1 MPLTT
6 PFHPRVESAN
16 RAGLWKH
23 WAGYLIPPQYQ
34 YSLTAEYYGIRNS
47 VSVLDTTPLFKYRI
61 TGPDAAHFLARVLA
75 RDIDGC
81 PPGRAQY
88 TCWCN
93 EGGFVLQDGVILQV
107 TEGEYWLTAAD
118 PTLRYFRVV
127 ARDMGAE
134 VDIEDVSR
142 AFGILALQGPHAHD
156 VIRQLTDD
164 VTSLTY
170 FGATKTEI
178 RGRSVIVSRTGYTGD
193 LGYELWI
200 HSEDACEIWDA
211 LMHAGQGHNIVPI
224 GTTALK
230 MARIEA
236 GLLLMGADFHSARFA
251 WVDAQR
257 ETPLELGWSWM
268 FRRLEDDDRAFIGR
282 AAIEAELR
290 DKSSRWTTVGLAVDW
305 HEYERVYSAAGVVP
319 PRHEVYSESTMSIYR
334 RGTKEWDYAGYASSF
349 TSSSL
354 LRTPL
359 AIAKLPLDL
368 AKPGTEVDLEV
379 TVIRRPEN
387 VLARVERM
395 PFFNPTRKTAAMDEG
410 ATV

>member
-6 PFHPRVESAN
+6 PFHPRVASAN
-16 RAGLWKH
+16 RVGLWKH

-47 VSVLDTTPLFKYRI
+47 VSLLDTTPLFKYRI
-61 TGPDAAHFLARVLA
+61 TGRDAARFLARVLA

-142 AFGILALQGPHAHD
+142 AFGILALQGPHAYD

-211 LMHAGQGHNIVPI
+211 LMQAGQGHNIVPI

-251 WVDAQR
+251 WVDAQC

-268 FRRLEDDDRAFIGR
+268 FRTLEDDDRAFIGR

-305 HEYERVYSAAGVVP
+305 HEYERVYSAAGVLP

-410 ATV
+410 AAV

>member
-211 LMHAGQGHNIVPI
+211 LMHAGQGHNIMPI

-410 ATV
+410 AAV